1 MRHSCRCESL
11 SCLFEEGDIGYLQQ
25 TRRQQQRTITK
36 SIRPSL
42 MAVERRAVWQTSGSF
57 QDPGDSV
64 SDYATCELR
73 NIALDQGLA
82 TDGYTFFFSI
92 AALFFF
98 FASLFELTLSCSL
111 LVILRD
117 TTLVSSDFFLFVVCL
132 LLDLVRCLWLDL
144 VAKRMLHR
152 CW

>member
-25 TRRQQQRTITK
+25 TRRQQQRTITE

-42 MAVERRAVWQTSGSF
+42 MAVEGRAVWQTSGSF

-64 SDYATCELR
+64 SDYATYELR

-82 TDGYTFFFSI
+82 TDGYTFFPI
-92 AALFFF
+92 AALFF
-98 FASLFELTLSCSL
+98 LQVYLS
-111 LVILRD
+111 
-117 TTLVSSDFFLFVVCL
+117 
-132 LLDLVRCLWLDL
+132 
-144 VAKRMLHR
+144 
-152 CW
+152 